1 MVRITSFS
9 RQLLFRQTSNM
20 FETLTAAPPDAI
32 LGLNE
37 AFKNDTSPNKINLG
51 VGVFKNPAGVT
62 PILNCVKEAE
72 RRLVE
77 QEPSKA
83 YLPINGHAEYGS
95 HVPKLLFGDTI
106 DHARTATIQ
115 SPGGTG
121 ALRVAGDFVKKMF
134 PGAKIWTSN
143 PTWANHPNIFA
154 AAGLEVA
161 TYGYFDA
168 ASNALNFD
176 AMLADLKTVPAGDV
190 VLLHGC
196 CHNPTGVDPSLEQWK
211 QVSEVLAERKALPL
225 VDFAYQGFA
234 DGLEE
239 DAAGLRSLL
248 EHHKELLVCSS
259 FSKNFGL
266 YRERVGALVT
276 LSETPETSA
285 TVMSQ
290 LKKVVRTNYSN
301 PPAHGANIVA
311 TVLNDAELT
320 AQWHQELAEMR
331 SRISGMRDLLV
342 NGLAAAGIDQDFSFI
357 TRQRG
362 MFSFSGLSKEQ
373 VERLKAEH
381 SIYIV
386 GSGRINVAGISE
398 NNVDYLCKAIAEVM

>member
-1 MVRITSFS
+1 
-9 RQLLFRQTSNM
+9 M

-176 AMLADLKTVPAGDV
+176 AMLADLKAVPAGDV

>member
-1 MVRITSFS
+1 
-9 RQLLFRQTSNM
+9 M